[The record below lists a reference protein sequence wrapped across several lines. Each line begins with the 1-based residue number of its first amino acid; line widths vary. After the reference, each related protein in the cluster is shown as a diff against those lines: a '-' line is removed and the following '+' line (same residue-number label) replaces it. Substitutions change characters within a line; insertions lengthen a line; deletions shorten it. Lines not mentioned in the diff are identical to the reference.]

1 MSVEVAVDEVSW
13 DPQQVNFGYT
23 LMVIVV
29 GHFDDNY

>member
-13 DPQQVNFGYT
+13 DSQQGNFGYT
-23 LMVIVV
+23 LMVIDV

>member
-13 DPQQVNFGYT
+13 DSQRGNFGYT
-23 LMVIVV
+23 LMVIDV